1 MALPIAGLWLSFID
15 TDLGGFPND
24 GAFHLNL
31 PHPLTGA
38 FNGTHVRLT
47 QTPISNGVY
56 SPATATSIDHIIF
69 EEPEPGTNFK
79 FVYEGDVIEESPN
92 RFRTTNG
99 RRRRVPLQT
108 PPEAVTAAALAD
120 DDWVGT
126 HTT

>member
-1 MALPIAGLWLSFID
+1 MALPITGVWFSFINVNP
-15 TDLGGFPND
+15 GGFPND

-31 PHPLTGA
+31 PHSTTGA
-38 FNGTHVRLT
+38 FNGMHFRLT
-47 QTPISNGVY
+47 ETPISNGVY
-56 SPATATSIDHIIF
+56 SPATSTSIDHLVF

-92 RFRTTNG
+92 RLRTTNG
-99 RRRRVPLQT
+99 KRRRVPLPT
-108 PPEAVTAAALAD
+108 PTEDVAAAALTD